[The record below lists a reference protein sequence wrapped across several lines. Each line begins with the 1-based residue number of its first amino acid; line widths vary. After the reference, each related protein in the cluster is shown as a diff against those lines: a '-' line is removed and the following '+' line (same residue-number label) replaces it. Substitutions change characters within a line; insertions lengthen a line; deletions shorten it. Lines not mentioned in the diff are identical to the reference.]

1 MTRFSEA
8 LAAKKDFVITCELI
22 PGRGH
27 AGKSLESILKFV
39 EGAKSFPAIKAVSL
53 TDNAGGNPALSA
65 DVVGA
70 EILAMG
76 MDAIVHFSCKDMSRN
91 FIESRAFALQ
101 RQGIS
106 NLLVISGD
114 YPVGGFMGLS
124 KPVFDLDSV
133 NALHYLKA
141 MNAGLPVTAGRGE
154 SRVARTD
161 FFLGAAVSPFKWNE
175 AACVMQY
182 VKLDKK
188 IRAGARFIITQLG
201 WDSRKHLELLQYLRG
216 VLRSDLPVLGSV
228 YVLSAGAAAT
238 MARGDV
244 PGCWVAPE
252 MEALVKEEA
261 RGEDKGKRA
270 RLERAARQV
279 AVLRG
284 LGYSG
289 AHLEGLALKAEDV
302 QFIVERS
309 VELAPGWE
317 EHFRE
322 LCYAPPDPFY
332 YFERG
337 EEIRP
342 MSVPAAA
349 LAAPAAVPTATAA
362 PAAVAA
368 SLMTGA
374 APAANTSTPATAA
387 VANTAPVVANTS
399 TRATPA
405 VACPAARQTRK
416 VRIGSPKFWI
426 LRAMHAM
433 FFVPET
439 SGHRMMVSFAK
450 GTKGKPALSRGLI
463 ATEHLVK
470 RTLLECRS
478 CDDCAAAQTYYVCPE
493 ARCPKGM
500 RVGPCGGSRVDGKCE
515 VFPDRFCA
523 WHDIYRR
530 AKSRGE
536 VAKLGYMMPPRNWS
550 LYQTGSWYNYFL
562 KRDHASHPVEA
573 VQPEHPEKET

>member
-27 AGKSLESILKFV
+27 AGKSLEGILKFV
-39 EGAKSFPAIKAVSL
+39 EGVKSFSAIQAVSL

-76 MDAIVHFSCKDMSRN
+76 MDAIIHFSCKDMSRN

-101 RQGIS
+101 RQGIG

-114 YPVGGFMGLS
+114 YPVGGFLGLS

-133 NALHYLKA
+133 NALHYLKT
-141 MNAGLPVTAGRGE
+141 MNAGLPIATGRGE
-154 SRVARTD
+154 SRAARTD

-182 VKLDKK
+182 VKLEKK
-188 IRAGARFIITQLG
+188 IRAGARFIISQLG

-228 YVLSAGAAAT
+228 YVLSAGAAQT
-238 MARGDV
+238 MGRGEV

-252 MEALVKEEA
+252 MEALVKEESKA
-261 RGEDKGKRA
+261 EDKGKSA

-289 AHLEGLALKAEDV
+289 AHLEGLGLKAEDV
-302 QFIVERS
+302 RFIVERS

-322 LCYAPPDPFY
+322 LCYAPSNPFY
-332 YFERG
+332 YFENG

-342 MSVPAAA
+342 VAVPAAVLAAPGAPGPAAAAVQPAVPAAA
-349 LAAPAAVPTATAA
+349 FVKPGAHATSASPAAFAA
-362 PAAVAA
+362 AA
-368 SLMTGA
+368 SA
-374 APAANTSTPATAA
+374 TP
-387 VANTAPVVANTS
+387 
-399 TRATPA
+399 ATPA
-405 VACPAARQTRK
+405 VSCPAARKTGK

-439 SGHRMMVSFAK
+439 SGYRMMVSFAK
-450 GTKGKPALSRGLI
+450 GTSGKPALARGLK
-463 ATEHLVK
+463 AAEHLAK
-470 RTLLECRS
+470 RTLLDCRS
-478 CDDCAAAQTYYVCPE
+478 CDDCAAAQTHYICPE

-562 KRDHASHPVEA
+562 KRDHASHPVAA
-573 VQPEHPEKET
+573 VQPEGTEKDPVKTDLA

>member
-1 MTRFSEA
+1 MTRFHLA
-8 LAAKKDFVITCELI
+8 LAEKKDFVITCELI

-27 AGKSLESILKFV
+27 AGKSLESILSFV
-39 EGAKSFPAIKAVSL
+39 EGVKSFPAVTAVSL

-70 EILAMG
+70 EVLAMG

-101 RQGIS
+101 RQGIG
-106 NLLVISGD
+106 NLLVVSGD
-114 YPVGGFMGLS
+114 YPVSGFLGLS

-133 NALHYLKA
+133 NALHYLTT
-141 MNAGLPVTAGRGE
+141 MNEGLPAATGRGE
-154 SRVARTD
+154 SRIARTD

-182 VKLDKK
+182 VKLEKK

-201 WDSRKHLELLQYLRG
+201 WDSRKHLEMLQYLRG
-216 VLRSDLPVLGSV
+216 VLRSEVPVLGSV
-228 YVLSAGAAAT
+228 YVLSAGAAET
-238 MARGDV
+238 MGRGEV

-252 MEALVKEEA
+252 LAALVKEEST
-261 RGEDKGKRA
+261 GDDKGKRA

-284 LGYSG
+284 LGYAG

-302 QFIVERS
+302 RFIVERS

-317 EHFRE
+317 DLFRE
-322 LCYAPPDPFY
+322 LCYAPADPFY
-332 YFERG
+332 YFEKG
-337 EEIRP
+337 EVIRP
-342 MSVPAAA
+342 MMVPPAVPARAA
-349 LAAPAAVPTATAA
+349 AGSAAPADPG
-362 PAAVAA
+362 A
-368 SLMTGA
+368 S
-374 APAANTSTPATAA
+374 
-387 VANTAPVVANTS
+387 
-399 TRATPA
+399 
-405 VACPAARQTRK
+405 CPAARKTRK

-426 LRAMHAM
+426 LRALHAM

-439 SGHRMMVSFAK
+439 SGYRMMVAFAN
-450 GTKGKPALSRGLI
+450 GTKGKPALARGLT

-470 RTLLECRS
+470 RTFLECRS
-478 CDDCAAAQTYYVCPE
+478 CDDCAAAETYYVCPE

-500 RVGPCGGSRVDGKCE
+500 RAGPCGGSRVDGKCE
-515 VFPDRFCA
+515 VFPDRSCA

-530 AKSRGE
+530 AKNRGE
-536 VAKLGYMMPPRNWS
+536 VARLGYMIPPRNWS

-562 KRDHASHPVEA
+562 KRDHSGHPIVGER
-573 VQPEHPEKET
+573 ETPRSENP